1 MQNYE
6 FYYDKGQL
14 GKLFGMSKK
23 CVDNGITQSL
33 LQGKKIRMVR
43 PPSPKG
49 LGHPRYWVADVIKAW
64 EYTDPLQMP

>member
-1 MQNYE
+1 MKYE
-6 FYYDKGQL
+6 VYYNKVQL

-23 CVDNGITQSL
+23 AVENCINQSL

-49 LGHPRYWVADVIKAW
+49 LGHPRYWVDDVIAAW